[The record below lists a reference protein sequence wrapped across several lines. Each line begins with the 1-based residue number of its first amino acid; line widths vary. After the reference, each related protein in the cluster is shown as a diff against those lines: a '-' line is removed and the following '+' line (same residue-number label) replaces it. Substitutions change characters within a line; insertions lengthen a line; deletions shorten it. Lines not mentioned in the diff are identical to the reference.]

1 MTQDE
6 NYPTKFTAKA
16 NLVPGELKFATNKF
30 ADFTQDFFFRGKDDY
45 TAVLGGNDNKW
56 NITEAGTYSVTIDV
70 ASKRVT
76 ITKPVRN
83 APTGISTVDSSDE
96 APAEYFTLNG
106 IKVTNP
112 SSGIYIK
119 RQGGKTTKVFVK

>member
-1 MTQDE
+1 ME
-6 NYPTKFTAKA
+6 
-16 NLVPGELKFATNKF
+16 TN
-30 ADFTQDFFFRGKDDY
+30 
-45 TAVLGGNDNKW
+45 NKW
-56 NITEAGTYSVTIDV
+56 NITEAGTYSITIDV

-76 ITKPVRN
+76 ITKPARN

-119 RQGGKTTKVFVK
+119 RQGGKTTKVFCEIRITFWTYIQAPLISL